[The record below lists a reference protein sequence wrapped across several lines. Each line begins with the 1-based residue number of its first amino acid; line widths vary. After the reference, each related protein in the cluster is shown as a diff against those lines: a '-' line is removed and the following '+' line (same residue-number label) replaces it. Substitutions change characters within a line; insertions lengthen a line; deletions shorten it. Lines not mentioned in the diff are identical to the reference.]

1 MKIADTSNA
10 IKKQLENKQ
19 ARLEKIA
26 VSDYPSGLQNFKD
39 HERKVLNATNF
50 INELEEVTGILDFG
64 LNVKLVPRPTFEK
77 QVAKADFASME
88 FDGEFCK
95 IALIQNYP
103 YDNLWL
109 VYTATVE
116 SI

>member
-1 MKIADTSNA
+1 MKIADTSTT
-10 IKKQLENKQ
+10 IKKQLESKQ

-26 VSDYPSGLQNFKD
+26 VSDYPIDPKKVKV
-39 HERKVLNATNF
+39 HKRKVLNANNF
-50 INELEEVTGILDFG
+50 INELEEITGILDFG
-64 LNVKLVPRPTFEK
+64 LNIKLVPRPTFEK

-109 VYTATVE
+109 VYTAAVE

>member
-1 MKIADTSNA
+1 MP
-10 IKKQLENKQ
+10 
-19 ARLEKIA
+19 
-26 VSDYPSGLQNFKD
+26 SDYPIDPKKVKV
-39 HERKVLNATNF
+39 HKRKVLNANNF
-50 INELEEVTGILDFG
+50 INELEEITGILDFG
-64 LNVKLVPRPTFEK
+64 LNIKLVPRPTFEK